1 MKQALADRDDRPDD
15 LVASG
20 RQVDMVF
27 KPGQKALSLRAQK
40 LWHLLVKEAGVKL
53 ADNATHSMALADLY
67 QTGLGHMT
75 LAERIETLRELQTT
89 LVEVTAPS
97 TKVKG
102 RMRVIT
108 GPLLDYVARDE
119 DDRGDLEW
127 SFSRVLR
134 TVFANSDHW
143 AVLSRRAVMAF
154 ESRYSLRL
162 YELIALRAGLDYKT
176 AETFALDDLRAR
188 LGVPP
193 GKLARWQDL
202 KVKVLEVAS
211 AEVSQLAGFRV
222 MYEPVKRGRSV
233 AAVRLT
239 WEVKSAPDRTATKRE
254 LDGPKVGRK
263 ARRNGSAEQI
273 AVPEV
278 PIRDTPFGAVAFA
291 KMGRDGSGAAPE
303 VVFPDGAIRH
313 TPFGAVAFANL
324 PKPAR
329 DVELVADDFRQWA
342 RRGGKPL
349 RGDRVTEMFAGF
361 CRHQK
366 PAN

>member
-1 MKQALADRDDRPDD
+1 MKQALADRTERTDE

-53 ADNATHSMALADLY
+53 ADNTTHSMALADLY

-75 LAERIETLRELQTT
+75 LAERIDTLRELQTT

-97 TKVKG
+97 AKVKG
-102 RMRVIT
+102 RMRVIS

-162 YELIALRAGLDYKT
+162 YEMVALRAGLDHKT
-176 AETFALDDLRAR
+176 AETFPLDDLRSR
-188 LGVPP
+188 LGVPADA
-193 GKLARWQDL
+193 LTTWSNFR
-202 KVKVLEVAS
+202 VVALDPAI
-211 AEVSQLAGFRV
+211 AEVNQLAGFRV
-222 MYEPVKRGRSV
+222 SYEAVKRGRSV
-233 AAVRLT
+233 ASVRLS
-239 WEVKSAPDRTATKRE
+239 WGVKSAPDRKATKRE
-254 LDGPKVGRK
+254 LDSPKVGRK
-263 ARRNGSAEQI
+263 ARRDGSAEQI
-273 AVPEV
+273 ATDVIVFPTDTIRYTAFEPIARASLPH
-278 PIRDTPFGAVAFA
+278 PIRDLD
-291 KMGRDGSGAAPE
+291 M
-303 VVFPDGAIRH
+303 
-313 TPFGAVAFANL
+313 
-324 PKPAR
+324 
-329 DVELVADDFRQWA
+329 VADDFRAWA
-342 RRGGKPL
+342 KRTGKPL
-349 RGDRVTEMFAGF
+349 RGEQVTQMFAGF
-361 CRHQK
+361 CRSQK